1 MPNRFTELVRALRAK
16 IENVERLGTLVIPG
30 LFVLGSISL
39 AAIGWTYFFSAP
51 DAFPDDSIV
60 TVSDGKVLS
69 EIADDLARDGVIRS
83 PAVFVL
89 WAKLSGEEKSY
100 HAGRYY
106 FAERLNVFQVSSRI
120 ANARTGMESVRITLT
135 EGMAAFEMA
144 ELLALQLP
152 EFSEDAFLEAATP
165 YEGYLFPDTYFIEPG
180 TPEVEI
186 VERLRETFFTRLDEA
201 AIDLGSRSFEDVVI
215 MASLIEKEAQLD
227 QDRYTISGI
236 LWNRIARNMPLQVD
250 AVFGYIKK
258 RSGYAPIGSDLDI
271 DSPYNTYRNR
281 GLPPGAIANPGL
293 ASIRAAA
300 APERTPY
307 FYYLTDDDGV
317 MRYARTFDEH
327 KANRARYGI

>member
-1 MPNRFTELVRALRAK
+1 MEYLRVLRAK
-16 IENVERLGTLVIPG
+16 AENLERFSALIIPG
-30 LFVLGSISL
+30 LFVLASVSL

-51 DAFPDDSIV
+51 EAFPDDSIV
-60 TVSDGKVLS
+60 TVEEGSALS

-89 WAKLSGEEKSY
+89 WAKASGEEKSY

-106 FAERLNVFQVSSRI
+106 FAEPLNVFQVSSRI
-120 ANARTGMESVRITLT
+120 AHARTGMESVRVTLT

-144 ELLALQLP
+144 EHLSTALP
-152 EFSEDAFLEAATP
+152 EFSEEAFLEAAAP

-180 TPEVEI
+180 TPEAEI
-186 VERLRETFFTRLDEA
+186 VARLRDTFFARIDEA
-201 AIDLGSRSFEDVVI
+201 AIDLGPRSLEDVVI
-215 MASLIEKEAQLD
+215 MASLIEKEAQKD
-227 QDRYTISGI
+227 DDRYTISGI
-236 LWNRIARNMPLQVD
+236 LWNRIARDMPLQVD

-258 RSGYAPIGSDLDI
+258 RSGYAPTGSDLDI

-281 GLPPGAIANPGL
+281 GLPPTAIANPGM

-307 FYYLTDDDGV
+307 FYYLTDTDGV
-317 MRYARTFDEH
+317 MRYARTFEEH